1 MKHLKYLLANIVWK
15 YLDSMIRDKNWEY
28 VTNHKKSGRGSLIK
42 EVVEHLHFESFE
54 FLEEAINDTMKGK
67 PGIYALYD
75 NKKLYYVGLSIN
87 LKERVEEHTKDRH
100 VKKWNKFSIYIIK
113 KTKFLKDVE
122 TILLRVIDPK
132 GNKVKGKIPKLKSLQ
147 KVLINETKKA
157 ELEAKR
163 MRQEARAAEKEARAA
178 EKEAKDLR
186 TALKS
191 TRKEDSRK
199 KVAKTRRKKW

>member
-1 MKHLKYLLANIVWK
+1 
-15 YLDSMIRDKNWEY
+15 
-28 VTNHKKSGRGSLIK
+28 VTNYKKSVRGSLIK
-42 EVVEHLHFESFE
+42 GVLENIPSESFE
-54 FLEEAINDTMKGK
+54 IIAESINDTMKGES
-67 PGIYALYD
+67 GIYALYD
-75 NKKLYYVGLSIN
+75 NQKLYYVGLAKN
-87 LKERVEEHTKDRH
+87 LKSRVKKHRKDRH
-100 VKKWNKFSIYIIK
+100 AKKWNKFSIYIIK

-163 MRQEARAAEKEARAA
+163 MRQEARAAEKEA
-178 EKEAKDLR
+178 KDLR

-191 TRKEDSRK
+191 TRKKDSRK
-199 KVAKTRRKKW
+199 KVAKTRRKK

>member
-1 MKHLKYLLANIVWK
+1 MHHLRCLLANIVWE
-15 YLDSMIRDKNWEY
+15 YLDSMNKDKNWEY
-28 VTNHKKSGRGSLIK
+28 VTNYKKSVRGSLIK
-42 EVVEHLHFESFE
+42 GVLENIPSESFE
-54 FLEEAINDTMKGK
+54 IIAESINDTMKGES
-67 PGIYALYD
+67 GIYALYD
-75 NKKLYYVGLSIN
+75 NQKLYYVGLAKN
-87 LKERVEEHTKDRH
+87 LKSRVKKHRKDRH
-100 VKKWNKFSIYIIK
+100 AKKWNKFSIYIIK

-163 MRQEARAAEKEARAA
+163 MRQEARAAEKEA
-178 EKEAKDLR
+178 KDLR

-191 TRKEDSRK
+191 TRKKDSRK

>member
-1 MKHLKYLLANIVWK
+1 MKHLRCLLVNIVWK
-15 YLDSMIRDKNWEY
+15 YLDSMNRDKNWKY
-28 VTNHKKSGRGSLIK
+28 VTNNKKSERGSLIK

-54 FLEEAINDTMKGK
+54 FLEEAINDMMKGK

-75 NKKLYYVGLSIN
+75 NKKLYYVGLSID
-87 LKERVEEHTKDRH
+87 LKKRVKEHTEDGH
-100 VKKWNKFSIYIIK
+100 AKKWNNFSIYIIN
-113 KTKFLKDVE
+113 KTKFLKDIE
-122 TILLRVIDPK
+122 TILLRVINPP
-132 GNKVKGKIPKLKSLQ
+132 GNTVKGKIPKLKSLQ

-163 MRQEARAAEKEARAA
+163 MRQEARAAEKEA
-178 EKEAKDLR
+178 KDLR

-191 TRKEDSRK
+191 TRKKDSRK